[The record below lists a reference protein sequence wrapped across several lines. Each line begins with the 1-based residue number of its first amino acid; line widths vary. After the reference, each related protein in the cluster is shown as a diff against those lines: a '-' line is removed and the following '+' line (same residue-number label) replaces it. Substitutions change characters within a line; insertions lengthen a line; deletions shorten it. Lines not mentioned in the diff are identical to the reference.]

1 MKSFEKEQ
9 ICEAN
14 FRAGGPYWHLY
25 TPGNVTTAFLLSE
38 DDCAFAMNTVYFAH
52 QLTAGIRI
60 LAFELMSNHLHMLIE
75 GDAESVCRFFAS
87 LRKKLARGLA
97 SDRIAVPDSFV
108 MQLKAVEAYGELALE
123 LNDGDC
129 ITDEEAFSRTVK
141 ICNTIYPGI
150 RIRDLDKTRKTEIA
164 RKLHYEIHCSNGQ
177 IRRVLGLSQ
186 FEVESLFPKTS

>member
-108 MQLKAVEAYGELALE
+108 MQLKAVEDLRGL
-123 LNDGDC
+123 
-129 ITDEEAFSRTVK
+129 R
-141 ICNTIYPGI
+141 NTIGY
-150 RIRDLDKTRKTEIA
+150 
-164 RKLHYEIHCSNGQ
+164 IHRAQKIDVQGK
-177 IRRVLGLSQ
+177 G
-186 FEVESLFPKTS
+186 P